1 MARDIYHEVVKEAL
15 ITDGWTID
23 NAAYVVELPTGLKEL
38 DEDFEYNEML
48 LASKDGEQIFVNP
61 KSFLS
66 QSLHN
71 HFQYVLGEC
80 LVMKHLIEY
89 EFIHVAMPDI
99 IYNYFK
105 KDKIIIQNL
114 QRNNIRLIVF
124 NPETKRIE
132 KWIK

>member
-114 QRNNIRLIVF
+114 QRNNIRLTVF

>member
-15 ITDGWTID
+15 ITDGWTIE
-23 NAAYVVELPTGLKEL
+23 NAAYVVELPTGFKEW

-114 QRNNIRLIVF
+114 QRNNIRLTVF